1 MNNYTA
7 NKELKAV
14 LDAFAAEYKAA
25 SETSRIAF
33 MQSMKGGDT
42 IPEPGH
48 LYGNDAKEAFD
59 RKCTELRARAAAV
72 MDTLTAEAQAQLYA
86 APDREC
92 AAVVDVLRGR
102 TNVTQE
108 EAYGL
113 LVKYGYNALTY
124 RAIASAAAANG
135 MKVDDC
141 PQQARLD
148 ALKELQTD
156 LARTITTQSAEVGH
170 ATEGFI
176 EMFKMKID
184 DVLPA

>member
-25 SETSRIAF
+25 SEASRIAF

-42 IPEPGH
+42 IPAPGR

-108 EAYGL
+108 EVHGL

-141 PQQARLD
+141 PQKVRLD
-148 ALKELQTD
+148 ALKELQAD
-156 LARTITTQSAEVGH
+156 LARTITTPSAEVGH